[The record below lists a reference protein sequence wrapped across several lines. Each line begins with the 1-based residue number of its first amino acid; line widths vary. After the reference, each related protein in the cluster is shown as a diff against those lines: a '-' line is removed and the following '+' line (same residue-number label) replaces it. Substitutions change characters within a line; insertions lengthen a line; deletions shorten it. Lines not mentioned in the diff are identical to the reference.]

1 MAWKTVLLLALALAG
16 AAVVAA
22 SWGSSRW
29 NAGTRALITR
39 LHDAS
44 DRPEAAAFDP
54 EGLSGLPEPVRRY
67 LRTVIPPGRTP
78 IRAVAIE
85 HTGTFDLA
93 TGDPRWLPFTSRQRV
108 VTGRPGFVWDAR
120 IRMAPGVRVFVHDA
134 YVGGEGVLEAK
145 VLGLVTVARATST
158 PELAQGELT
167 RYLAE
172 TPWYPTALLPGHGV
186 AWVAIDERRAA
197 ATLTDGD
204 VSVRMNFTFD
214 DEGLV
219 ESVRSEDR
227 YRDDDGALVP
237 TPWEG
242 RFWDYAERD
251 GLLVPLEGEVAW
263 LLPDGPRPYWRGR
276 IEEIAYE

>member
-1 MAWKTVLLLALALAG
+1 MAWKTILLLAVALAG

-39 LHDAS
+39 LHEAS
-44 DRPEAAAFDP
+44 DRPDALAFDP
-54 EGLSGLPEPVRRY
+54 ESSSELPEPVRRY

-93 TGDPRWLPFTSRQRV
+93 TGDPRWLTFTSHQRV

-145 VLGLVTVARATST
+145 VLGLVTVARAEST

-186 AWVAIDERRAA
+186 TWEAIAERRAA

-204 VSVRMNFTFD
+204 VSVRMIFTFD

-242 RFWDYAERD
+242 RFWNYAERD

-276 IEEIAYE
+276 IEQIAYE